1 MGVCLFKKPG
11 INKMAKV
18 LLVDTNRAA
27 YTIYQSLL
35 SQGHDVSVVG
45 GNAKEP
51 LAKICPNFI
60 QLDYSDAREL
70 DGLIDKE
77 EFDFLVP
84 GCTDV
89 SYKVCAEV
97 NRGRFPGIDSV
108 DATRRINEK
117 SEFRALAGELG
128 IPVPRVL
135 GFEEA
140 LGEGGVIIKPV
151 DSFSGRG
158 ITILKN
164 PSRETLVK
172 AQGEACGVS
181 KSGEAMVEEFV
192 SGQLYSHS
200 AFLEGGEVVADFT
213 VREDCTTNPFTVDTS
228 CLEFDFDEDILD
240 QLRID
245 ACKLFKHLKLQNGLI
260 HSQFI
265 LGQGQYWII
274 EVTRRCPGDLY
285 ALLIEMSTGY
295 PYGASYAA
303 SFLGEAPLLR
313 SAGYLRER
321 IIRHTATSRHGE
333 SLWGFQFKT
342 PIDLKF
348 FVPLATA
355 GEQIDPSPYGR
366 AALFFLAATS
376 KTQQDLLY
384 RQLLDGD
391 LHSMNLPSPQL

>member
-1 MGVCLFKKPG
+1 
-11 INKMAKV
+11 MAKV
-18 LLVDTNRAA
+18 LLVDTNRSA

-45 GNAKEP
+45 GNAREP
-51 LAKICPNFI
+51 LAKICPNFT
-60 QLDYSDAREL
+60 QLDYSDARAL
-70 DGLIDKE
+70 NGLIDKE

-97 NRGRFPGIDSV
+97 NRGRFPGIDTEE
-108 DATRRINEK
+108 ATRRINEK

-128 IPVPRVL
+128 ILVPRVL

-140 LGEGGVIIKPV
+140 LGEEAVIVKPV

-158 ITILKN
+158 ISILKN
-164 PSRETLVK
+164 PGRETLAK

-181 KSGEAMVEEFV
+181 KSGEALIEEFV

-200 AFLEGGEVVADFT
+200 AFLRGGEVVADFI

-228 CLEFDFDEDILD
+228 CVVFDFDPELL
-240 QLRID
+240 QALRSD
-245 ACKLFKHLKLQNGLI
+245 ACKLFKHLELQNGLI

-265 LGQGQYWII
+265 LGQGRYWII

-303 SFLGEAPLLR
+303 SFLGEAPMPR
-313 SAGYLRER
+313 SAGSLREK
-321 IIRHTATSRHGE
+321 IIRHTATSRMGE
-333 SLWGFQFKT
+333 SLWGFHFTQ
-342 PIDLKF
+342 PVDLRF
-348 FVPLATA
+348 FVPLAEA
-355 GEQIDPSPYGR
+355 GEFIKPSPYGR
-366 AALFFLAATS
+366 AGVFFLAAKS
-376 KTQQDLLY
+376 HDEQSAVYKSLLEGSLY
-384 RQLLDGD
+384 RC
-391 LHSMNLPSPQL
+391 NL